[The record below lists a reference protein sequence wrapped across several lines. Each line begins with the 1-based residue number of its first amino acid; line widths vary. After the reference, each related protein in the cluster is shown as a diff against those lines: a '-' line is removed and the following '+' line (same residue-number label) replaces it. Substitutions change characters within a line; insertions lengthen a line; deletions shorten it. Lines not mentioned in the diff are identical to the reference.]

1 MDDVIDLRTRLIYA
15 SLSDVEL
22 VRELEQARA
31 DAAART
37 RPRSAERRLPSRS
50 HGTRPWLTTVTPAEA
65 DDLMDSDVT
74 SSGAEAFVV
83 DVRSTDAPA
92 VTVDV
97 RARTMPHVVQRTS
110 EWSTDDS
117 SYYLG

>member
-31 DAAART
+31 AAVART
-37 RPRSAERRLPSRS
+37 RPRSADQRPQS
-50 HGTRPWLTTVTPAEA
+50 HPQGTRPWLTTVAPAEA
-65 DDLMDSDVT
+65 DDLMDADVT
-74 SSGAEAFVV
+74 SSGTEAFVV
-83 DVRSTDAPA
+83 DVRSADAPA
-92 VTVDV
+92 ITVDV
-97 RARTMPHVVQRTS
+97 RGSTVSHVVQRTS